1 MWLVSL
7 GHDVPG
13 DATDTDLRRWFE
25 DRDEYP
31 EPPNQGQR
39 ELAARLGVDLRGAA
53 TLYEVGRKLYQVLL
67 IRAWVYS
74 VRRHLLGAPATR
86 HGEIGLADATALAIA
101 QEMSA
106 AWWFQAVDQMATGA
120 ADRDDVWFEM
130 SSQAQSS
137 SAFRHVEAALSR
149 LAPPTAQKRAE
160 EPSPVKGGG
169 CFGLA
174 MLVLVVGAGSVAWW
188 LV

>member
-1 MWLVSL
+1 
-7 GHDVPG
+7 
-13 DATDTDLRRWFE
+13 
-25 DRDEYP
+25 
-31 EPPNQGQR
+31 
-39 ELAARLGVDLRGAA
+39 
-53 TLYEVGRKLYQVLL
+53 
-67 IRAWVYS
+67 
-74 VRRHLLGAPATR
+74 
-86 HGEIGLADATALAIA
+86 
-101 QEMSA
+101 MSA

-130 SSQAQSS
+130 SRKDQSS
-137 SAFRHVEAALSR
+137 PAFRHVEAALSR